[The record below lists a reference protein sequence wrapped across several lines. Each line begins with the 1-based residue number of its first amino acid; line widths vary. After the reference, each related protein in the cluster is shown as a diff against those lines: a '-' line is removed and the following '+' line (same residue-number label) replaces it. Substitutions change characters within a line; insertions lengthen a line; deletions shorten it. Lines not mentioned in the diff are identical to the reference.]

1 MHQVLIE
8 SMITNVS
15 KFVLRDILGTL
26 RVDCVYMNTLKM
38 YNHQILAKIVP
49 GINISMSI
57 IKPVMSVTPAV
68 KLAMGNTKLIASLAP
83 EAGTFGLKKLPP

>member
-1 MHQVLIE
+1 
-8 SMITNVS
+8 
-15 KFVLRDILGTL
+15 
-26 RVDCVYMNTLKM
+26 M
-38 YNHQILAKIVP
+38 YNRQTLAKIVP

>member
-1 MHQVLIE
+1 
-8 SMITNVS
+8 MITNVS
-15 KFVLRDILGTL
+15 KFVQRDILGTL
-26 RVDCVYMNTLKM
+26 RVDCVYMNPLKM
-38 YNHQILAKIVP
+38 YNRPTLAKIAP